1 MVISRQRAAEYV
13 EQYQTHRDLRAMK
26 EQLRQ
31 LLRQREELDGQIY
44 ETINQITDLGE
55 RFQRSDRLRN
65 YEFPLKKDSAVVGK
79 SIGQLEFRQK
89 TGATIVAVRRGEE
102 ILLSPGPQLVLQ
114 ENDVLV
120 VACDITRIGRVG
132 ELIG

>member
-1 MVISRQRAAEYV
+1 M
-13 EQYQTHRDLRAMK
+13 
-26 EQLRQ
+26 
-31 LLRQREELDGQIY
+31 
-44 ETINQITDLGE
+44 
-55 RFQRSDRLRN
+55 
-65 YEFPLKKDSAVVGK
+65 
-79 SIGQLEFRQK
+79 
-89 TGATIVAVRRGEE
+89 AVRRGEE